1 MDRINHLAVVIAGI
15 VQFVFGAIWYTLFS
29 QPWMTAVG
37 KTQEQLKADNAGS
50 PLPYIIAI
58 VTAIIMAYTIAWLL
72 PKLSA
77 QSAAGGARVGVT
89 LALTLIATT
98 LALNYGFEGRSLT
111 LWLINAGYI
120 TAGMA
125 IMGAIVGAWVRK
137 SSTSR

>member
-1 MDRINHLAVVIAGI
+1 MTVINHLAVIIAGV
-15 VQFVFGAIWYTLFS
+15 VQFLFGAVWYTLFS
-29 QPWMTAVG
+29 QAWMAAVG
-37 KTQEQLKADNAGS
+37 KTEAQLKADNAGS

-72 PKLSA
+72 PRLNA
-77 QSAAGGARVGVT
+77 QSMTGGVRVGVT

-98 LALNYGFEGRSLT
+98 LALNYGFEGRPLA

-125 IMGAIVGAWVRK
+125 IMGAIVGAWK
-137 SSTSR
+137 PKAAA

>member
-1 MDRINHLAVVIAGI
+1 MSSINHFAAVIAGV
-15 VQFVFGAIWYTLFS
+15 VQFLFGAVWYTLFS
-29 QPWMTAVG
+29 QAWMAAIG
-37 KTQEQLKADNAGS
+37 KTEAQIKADNAGS

-72 PKLSA
+72 PKLNA

-98 LALNYGFEGRSLT
+98 LALNYGFEGRSLA

-120 TAGMA
+120 TLGMA
-125 IMGAIVGAWVRK
+125 IMGAIVGAWKPK
-137 SSTSR
+137 SAA

>member
-1 MDRINHLAVVIAGI
+1 MSGINHFAAIIAGF
-15 VQFVFGAIWYTLFS
+15 VQFMFGAVWYTLFS
-29 QPWMTAVG
+29 QAWMAAVG
-37 KTQEQLKADNAGS
+37 KTEAQLKADNAGS

-72 PKLSA
+72 PRLDA
-77 QSAAGGARVGVT
+77 QSMAGGVRVGVT

-98 LALNYGFEGRSLT
+98 LALNYGFEVRPLA

-125 IMGAIVGAWVRK
+125 IMGAIVGAWKPKVAA
-137 SSTSR
+137 